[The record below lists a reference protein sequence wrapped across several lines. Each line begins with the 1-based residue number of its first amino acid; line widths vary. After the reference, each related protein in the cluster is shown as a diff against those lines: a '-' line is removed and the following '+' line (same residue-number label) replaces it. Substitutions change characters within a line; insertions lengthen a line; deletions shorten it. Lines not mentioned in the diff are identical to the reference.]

1 MRPALYLVALLTG
14 CALLGA
20 CGQKGPLFIPGD
32 DQPGQDRPGQDRL
45 GQSRPAQYQHSDAA
59 R

>member
-32 DQPGQDRPGQDRL
+32 DQP
-45 GQSRPAQYQHSDAA
+45 PAQYQHSDAA